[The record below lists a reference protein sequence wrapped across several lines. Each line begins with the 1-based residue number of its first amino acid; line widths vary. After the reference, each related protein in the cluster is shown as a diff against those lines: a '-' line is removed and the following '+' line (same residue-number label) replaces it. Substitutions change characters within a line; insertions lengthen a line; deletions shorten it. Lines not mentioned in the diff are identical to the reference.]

1 MQNCELRT
9 ARGADSVTGVR
20 ESVVTGDQVGGAGGD
35 GVQGGDVDY
44 DGVVAELEGR
54 QQLGRIV
61 RS

>member
-1 MQNCELRT
+1 MENCELRT

-20 ESVVTGDQVGGAGGD
+20 ESVVTGDQVGGG